1 MITVY
6 IHINNEDPIMG
17 EIEDLPSPMDQF
29 ILVKHPRKKDGKDVH
44 YLEQNVTQV
53 IWPMHR
59 ITFIELFQ
67 DKEEDEII
75 SFVRE

>member
-17 EIEDLPSPMDQF
+17 EIEDVPSPSDQF

>member
-17 EIEDLPSPMDQF
+17 EIEDVPSPTDQF

>member
-6 IHINNEDPIMG
+6 VHISNEDPIMG
-17 EIEDLPSPMDQF
+17 EIEDVPNPSDQF
-29 ILVKHPRKKDGKDVH
+29 LLVKHPRKKDGKDVH

-59 ITFIELFQ
+59 ITFIELLQ